1 MEDKLLYRIH
11 ISGWVQGVGFRWR
24 TALEANRLGIKGYVR
39 NLRDGRVY
47 IEAEGSREQ
56 LDQFAGWCKN
66 GPGVVKDVNIE
77 TFPSVGYTEFRIEH

>member
-39 NLRDGRVY
+39 NLRDGRVS
-47 IEAEGSREQ
+47 IEAEGSRDQ
-56 LDQFAGWCKN
+56 LDLFAGWCKN
-66 GPGVVKDVNIE
+66 GPGVVKDVNVE
-77 TFPSVGYTEFRIEH
+77 TFTPVGYTEFRIEH

>member
-1 MEDKLLYRIH
+1 MEDKLLYRIN

-47 IEAEGSREQ
+47 IEAEGAREQ
-56 LDQFAGWCKN
+56 LDQFVEWCRN
-66 GPGVVKDVNIE
+66 GPGVVKDVNVEI
-77 TFPSVGYTEFRIEH
+77 FPPADYKEFRIEH